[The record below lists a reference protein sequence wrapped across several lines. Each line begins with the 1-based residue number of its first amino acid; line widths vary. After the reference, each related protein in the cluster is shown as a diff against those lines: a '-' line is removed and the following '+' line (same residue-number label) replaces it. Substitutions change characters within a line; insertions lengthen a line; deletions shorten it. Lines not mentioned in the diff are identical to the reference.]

1 MKEKCEK
8 NFHALELISAIT
20 LILFLLISTAI
31 LIIWVVFL
39 ISSKK
44 YIYILP
50 VSVFIILSDIVNII
64 GFKIYKKSA
73 FYAERN
79 GDEIIFYTV
88 GNTVTKKISECTKIG
103 NFAYY
108 RILFTFNNNE
118 KIRLRKFP
126 NCPEATEWI
135 SNKDFP
141 NAK

>member
-31 LIIWVVFL
+31 LILWVIFL

-50 VSVFIILSDIVNII
+50 VSVFIILSDIINIV
-64 GFKIYKKSA
+64 GFKIFKKSA

-79 GDEIIFYTV
+79 GDEIVFYAV
-88 GNTVTKKISECTKIG
+88 GKTITKKMSECIKIG
-103 NFAYY
+103 NFAYD
-108 RILFTFNNNE
+108 RILFTFNGNE

-135 SNKDFP
+135 SKKEFP